1 MKVSVKLYKQSKR
14 TLSDGT
20 QVHYLGIRT
29 TINGDRSQE
38 SLGGKYLY
46 VKPKDSKQRKHNKD
60 ANAYAQEIIR
70 DRQFKLERSAYG
82 LEDLNQLDRP
92 FIDVY
97 NDYRDLNGRDWKDA
111 ENNKW
116 DICAKHLNAFY
127 PNLIVRQ
134 LTPTLSKSFLN
145 YLYDLKKSN
154 GESLSRNSANA
165 YMKPYVQV
173 AKDLWQQGILSKDPM
188 NKVKMKTAPKEQAP
202 SLTEEELK
210 IAFNTEPEEGHKMIV
225 NAFLFSCLTGLRL
238 SDLIELRWSNV
249 HKHSNGTPYLNIVM
263 KKTEEPIKIW
273 LSEQALELMG
283 EPQQVSQRVFP
294 QVNKNT
300 YQYDIL
306 QKFIMYYCGINK
318 KITWHS
324 GRHTFAYRYLRHH
337 KNPVT
342 LMHLLGHKNIETTQ
356 EYFNYKPEDS
366 LEELIN
372 MPKL

>member
-1 MKVSVKLYKQSKR
+1 MKVSVKLNKKSKT

-20 QVHYLGIRT
+20 VVRYLIIRT
-29 TINGDRSQE
+29 TINGKRTEE
-38 SLGGKYLY
+38 SLGGKYVY
-46 VKPKDSKQRKHNKD
+46 EKPKNSQQRKHNKD
-60 ANAYAQEIIR
+60 ATAYGEEIAKDKQYR
-70 DRQFKLERSAYG
+70 LERSAYG

-97 NDYRDLNGRDWKDA
+97 NEYRDLNGRDWKEA

-116 DICAKHLNAFY
+116 DICAKHLKSFY
-127 PNLIVRQ
+127 PDLIVRQ
-134 LTPTLSKSFLN
+134 LTPTLSKQFLN
-145 YLYDLKKSN
+145 YLYDLKKTN
-154 GESLSRNSANA
+154 GKPLSKNSANA
-165 YMKPYVQV
+165 YMKPYIQV

-210 IAFNTEPEEGHKMIV
+210 TAFNTQPQEGHQQVV

-238 SDLIELRWSNV
+238 SDLIGLRWSNLQ
-249 HKHSNGTPYLNIVM
+249 KHSNGTPYLNIVM

-273 LSEQALELMG
+273 LSEQAIALMG

-294 QVNKNT
+294 QVNTNT
-300 YQYDIL
+300 YQYDML
-306 QKFIMYYCGINK
+306 QKFIMLNCRINK